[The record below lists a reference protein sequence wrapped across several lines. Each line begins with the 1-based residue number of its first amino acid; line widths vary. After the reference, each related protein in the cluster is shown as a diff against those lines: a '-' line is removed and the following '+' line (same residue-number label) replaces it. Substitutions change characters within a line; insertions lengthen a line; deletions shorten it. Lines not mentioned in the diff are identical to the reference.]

1 MEVGYMVKGGAR
13 ENISSE
19 IIPNGSILKKGLA
32 GKAVLAAAFFVCR
45 SISPSSA
52 ALSWVGM

>member
-1 MEVGYMVKGGAR
+1 MIKGGAR